1 MKTIQQELQKWLK
14 INQNMERATKNKKR
28 FKKKKSPK
36 EKLSDRD
43 LKELMGINR
52 PVYRRAKGGAFRQK

>member
-14 INQNMERATKNKKR
+14 VNKNMERDAKKKKR
-28 FKKKKSPK
+28 VKKKKSPK
-36 EKLSDRD
+36 ERLSERD

-52 PVYRRAKGGAFRQK
+52 PVYRRAKGGAIRQK

>member
-14 INQNMERATKNKKR
+14 SNKNMERTAKKKR
-28 FKKKKSPK
+28 IKKKKNPK
-36 EKLSDRD
+36 ERLTERD
-43 LKELMGINR
+43 LRELMGINR

>member
-1 MKTIQQELQKWLK
+1 MKTIQQELKKWLK
-14 INQNMERATKNKKR
+14 INQNMERAAKNKKR